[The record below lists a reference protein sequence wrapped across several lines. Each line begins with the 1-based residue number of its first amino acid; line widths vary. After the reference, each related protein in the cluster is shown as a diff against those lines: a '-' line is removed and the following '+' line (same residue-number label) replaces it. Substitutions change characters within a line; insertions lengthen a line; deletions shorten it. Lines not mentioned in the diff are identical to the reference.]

1 MKLSEYAELD
11 ATELAA
17 LVRGGAVSPREL
29 VETALTA
36 IQRTDKEIHA
46 VVDYT
51 YDYAMEQIK
60 KGESIAVFIGP
71 EGGFAPEEIEM
82 VRDEMQLISLG
93 RRILR
98 TETAGIAALA
108 VLGYQLESQT
118 DGRDE

>member
-36 IQRTDKEIHA
+36 IQQTDKEIHA

-60 KGESIAVFIGP
+60 KGIDKNAPFCGVPFVLKTAVVSRPGSAPHWVLASLAAVFTP
-71 EGGFAPEEIEM
+71 SATQFCSSA
-82 VRDEMQLISLG
+82 
-93 RRILR
+93 
-98 TETAGIAALA
+98 
-108 VLGYQLESQT
+108 
-118 DGRDE
+118 

>member
-60 KGESIAVFIGP
+60 KGIDKNAPFCGVPFVLKDS
-71 EGGFAPEEIEM
+71 GGVA
-82 VRDEMQLISLG
+82 
-93 RRILR
+93 
-98 TETAGIAALA
+98 AGIRAT
-108 VLGYQLESQT
+108 LGTRLSGGGVYAK
-118 DGRDE
+118 RDSILFERM

>member
-60 KGESIAVFIGP
+60 KELTKTHR
-71 EGGFAPEEIEM
+71 FAEF
-82 VRDEMQLISLG
+82 LS
-93 RRILR
+93 
-98 TETAGIAALA
+98 
-108 VLGYQLESQT
+108 Y
-118 DGRDE
+118 